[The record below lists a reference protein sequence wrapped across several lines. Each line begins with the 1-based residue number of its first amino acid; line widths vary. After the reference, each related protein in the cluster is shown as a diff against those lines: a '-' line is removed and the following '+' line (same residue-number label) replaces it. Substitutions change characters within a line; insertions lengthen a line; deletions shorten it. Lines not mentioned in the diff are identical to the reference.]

1 MSEPIA
7 IVTAASKGMG
17 AACARELVNQGY
29 SVVMMARSELIHE
42 VANEI
47 QAVGFVGSVTDS
59 DDLKRLVHFTSEQF
73 GRIDAVIN
81 NTGHP
86 PKGEL
91 LSLTDDDWHTG
102 LDLILVSII
111 RMTRWVTPI
120 MEKQGGGAFVNISTF
135 GALEPSLKFPISS
148 SLRSAVA
155 SYTKLFADRYAAQNI
170 RMNSILPGF
179 INSYAADAETIE
191 SIPMQRVGTV
201 EEIARTAA
209 FLASDAAGYMT
220 GQNIRVDGGLTRSI

>member
-1 MSEPIA
+1 MSNPVA

-17 AACARELVNQGY
+17 AACARELVKQGY
-29 SVVMMARSELIHE
+29 DVVIMARSELI
-42 VANEI
+42 NELAEEI
-47 QAVGFVGSVTDS
+47 RAVGFIGSVTELN
-59 DDLKRLVHFTSEQF
+59 DLMRLVSFTEEQF

-102 LDLILVSII
+102 LDLLMLNII
-111 RMTRWVTPI
+111 RMTRFVTPV
-120 MEKQGGGAFVNISTF
+120 MQKQGGGVFVNISAF

-148 SLRSAVA
+148 ALRSAVA
-155 SYTKLFADRYAAQNI
+155 SYTKLFADRYAAENI

-179 INSYAADAETIE
+179 VNSYDADAETIE
-191 SIPMQRVGTV
+191 SIPMQRVGAV

-209 FLASDAAGYMT
+209 FLASDAAGYIT